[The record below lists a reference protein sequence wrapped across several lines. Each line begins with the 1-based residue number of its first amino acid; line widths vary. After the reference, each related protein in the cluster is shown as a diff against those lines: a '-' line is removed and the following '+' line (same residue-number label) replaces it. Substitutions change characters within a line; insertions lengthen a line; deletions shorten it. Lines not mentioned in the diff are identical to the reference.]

1 MIEISEL
8 TKTLY
13 GGGHKVE
20 ILKSIGLTIPSGQFI
35 AITGHSGSGKTTLL
49 SLIAGLDNPSR
60 GTIKIDGQDIT
71 KLNEDELA
79 LLRGKRFGFIF
90 QNFHLIPTLT
100 ALENVVLSA
109 ELNNT
114 PGATKKSEDL
124 LGIVGLGDRQH
135 HYPAQLSGGEQQRLS
150 LARAFVNEP
159 NIILADEPTGNL
171 DSKNSNRIIELIREL
186 HRVKQATIILVTHEP
201 QVAKQS
207 QRILTLED
215 GKIIKDQIN
224 TEL

>member
-109 ELNNT
+109 ELNNI

-215 GKIIKDQIN
+215 EKIIKDQIN

>member
-1 MIEISEL
+1 MIKISGL
-8 TKTLY
+8 IKTLH

-20 ILKSIGLTIPSGQFI
+20 ILKSIDLAIPTGQFI

-49 SLIAGLDNPSR
+49 SLIAGLDTPTD
-60 GTIKIDGQDIT
+60 GTIHIDEQDIT
-71 KLNEDELA
+71 KLDEDELA

-109 ELNNT
+109 ELNGT
-114 PGATKKSEDL
+114 PGAIKKSVDL
-124 LGIVGLGDRQH
+124 LGTVGLGVRQH

-150 LARAFVNEP
+150 LARAFVNDPE
-159 NIILADEPTGNL
+159 IILADEPTGNL
-171 DSKNSNRIIELIREL
+171 DSKNSDRIIELLKEL
-186 HRVKQATIILVTHEP
+186 HRVKGATIILVTHES
-201 QVAKQS
+201 QVADQS
-207 QRILTLED
+207 QRILTLGD
-215 GKIIKDQIN
+215 GKIIADQKA

>member
-71 KLNEDELA
+71 KINEDELA

>member
-201 QVAKQS
+201 QVANQS